1 MGRKTF
7 ETLDLNLDGRLMT
20 TLATDQKS
28 MQVHHTEYTMPV
40 GGLVFA
46 NDHRAGRTRD
56 SRIREPSARAS
67 EYWKRG
73 GDHAHGGAGWLHSVN
88 ICPRLCKQFPTASIR
103 VGR

>member
-1 MGRKTF
+1 
-7 ETLDLNLDGRLMT
+7 
-20 TLATDQKS
+20 

-73 GDHAHGGAGWLHSVN
+73 GDHAHGGAG
-88 ICPRLCKQFPTASIR
+88 
-103 VGR
+103 